1 MAALPKFWRASKQPA
16 ALILHAEMHNLR
28 AARGGKWDLGRI
40 VRIGPRSCF
49 SDYNIRSCCNWARAR
64 LQQAF
69 ARRRRASLTDGT
81 KPAPI
86 LVEDDSSVLRAL
98 RRLMLS
104 AGFRVIAFDRP
115 GAVLASELPTT
126 DACLLVDVHLPEM
139 NGMQLCESLAASG
152 CRLPVIMITGH
163 LDKVTRELARRSKA
177 VAVLFKPFTR
187 DSLLEAIAAA
197 LAPGKSM

>member
-1 MAALPKFWRASKQPA
+1 MLQ
-16 ALILHAEMHNLR
+16 L
-28 AARGGKWDLGRI
+28 
-40 VRIGPRSCF
+40 
-49 SDYNIRSCCNWARAR
+49 ARAR

-69 ARRRRASLTDGT
+69 AWRRRASLTDGT
-81 KPAPI
+81 KPALI

-139 NGMQLCESLAASG
+139 NGVQLCESLAASG

-163 LDKVTRELARRSKA
+163 LDKVTRELAQRSKA

-187 DSLLEAIAAA
+187 DSLLKAIAAA
-197 LAPGKSM
+197 LAPGTRA

>member
-1 MAALPKFWRASKQPA
+1 
-16 ALILHAEMHNLR
+16 MHIR
-28 AARGGKWDLGRI
+28 SAARGGKSDLGRI
-40 VRIGPRSCF
+40 VRIGPRSYF
-49 SDYNIRSCCNWARAR
+49 SDDNIRSCCNWVRAR
-64 LQQAF
+64 RQQAF

-81 KPAPI
+81 KPALI

-139 NGMQLCESLAASG
+139 NGVQLCESLAASG

-163 LDKVTRELARRSKA
+163 LDKVTRELAQRSKA

-197 LAPGKSM
+197 LAPGKSV